1 MASATAETTCFQ
13 DEIPVILNTF
23 NFKQSLELET
33 YIKGHHV
40 YKEVWTP
47 EVGEKLNVLMERDN
61 LADKFAVCV
70 KKDQTVIGHLK
81 KGDSGKFPKT
91 IFYFLRSD
99 TYCKCYAE
107 VSGKRRNLKDGKV
120 LQVPCN
126 IIITGQ
132 KKYVNIIKHGLQKIN
147 ELWYLKF
154 LLCTVQSTT
163 SLNYKEFFTEEISLQ
178 ISKSSKHRGSNYADF
193 SMEVC

>member
-1 MASATAETTCFQ
+1 MASATAETICFQ
-13 DEIPVILNTF
+13 DEIPIILNTF

-47 EVGEKLNVLMERDN
+47 EVGEKLNILMEPDN

-91 IFYFLRSD
+91 IFTSS
-99 TYCKCYAE
+99 E
-107 VSGKRRNLKDGKV
+107 VIPTANV
-120 LQVPCN
+120 M
-126 IIITGQ
+126 
-132 KKYVNIIKHGLQKIN
+132 
-147 ELWYLKF
+147 LKF
-154 LLCTVQSTT
+154 QGNDAT
-163 SLNYKEFFTEEISLQ
+163 
-178 ISKSSKHRGSNYADF
+178 
-193 SMEVC
+193 